1 MYDLILFLVLLLL
14 GYVFGQRAEKRHF
27 KSIIERE
34 QTLRDILV
42 FSERRIPD
50 EDQLEGILVSG
61 NVVISVDFFKRFVAG
76 LRNLVGGRV
85 SSYESLLER
94 ARREAILR
102 MKDAARRKGAAAVWN
117 LRLETASI
125 YKGAQNAVGAVEV
138 VAYGTA
144 VRQRR

>member
-1 MYDLILFLVLLLL
+1 MFDLILFLVLLLL
-14 GYVFGQRAEKRHF
+14 GFVFGQLAEKRHF

-34 QTLRDILV
+34 KTLRDILV

-50 EDQLEGILVSG
+50 AERLEGILVCGS
-61 NVVISVDFFKRFVAG
+61 VVVSVDFFKRFVAN

-94 ARREAILR
+94 ARREAVLR
-102 MKDAARRKGAAAVWN
+102 MKEEAQRKGASGIWN

-125 YKGAQNAVGAVEV
+125 YKGAAQSVGAVEV

-144 VRQRR
+144 VRERR

>member
-1 MYDLILFLVLLLL
+1 MYDLIIFLVLLLL

-34 QTLRDILV
+34 KTLRDILV

-50 EDQLEGILVSG
+50 QDQLEGTLVSG
-61 NVVISVDFFKRFVAG
+61 NVVISVDFFKRFVAN
-76 LRNLVGGRV
+76 LRNLIGGRV

-102 MKDAARRKGAAAVWN
+102 MKDAARRKGATAVWN
-117 LRLETASI
+117 IRLETASI
-125 YKGAQNAVGAVEV
+125 YKGGAQSIGAVEV

-144 VRQRR
+144 VKI

>member
-1 MYDLILFLVLLLL
+1 MFDLILFLVLLLL
-14 GYVFGQRAEKRHF
+14 GFVFGQIAEKRHF

-34 QTLRDILV
+34 KTLRDILV

-50 EDQLEGILVSG
+50 AERLEGILVCGS
-61 NVVISVDFFKRFVAG
+61 VVVSVDFFKRFVAN

-94 ARREAILR
+94 ARREAVLR
-102 MKDAARRKGAAAVWN
+102 MKEEARRKGASGIWN

-125 YKGAQNAVGAVEV
+125 YKGAAQSVGAVEV

-144 VRQRR
+144 VRERR